1 MLLRSVFRRG
11 ASAAIAVAAL
21 VAGSGCATDGGPGA
35 GPVPLPLV
43 KRVAVHIESN
53 PSGTLIRVNGIRVG
67 QAPLTIQLPVE
78 DNGVLQQRTT
88 INGDNSTNPRTPNSF
103 STASLVL
110 DAGDDAP
117 ARIWF
122 TEANGTLLVE
132 TSGRAI
138 PPVEALRRNN

>member
-1 MLLRSVFRRG
+1 M
-11 ASAAIAVAAL
+11 AAL
-21 VAGSGCATDGGPGA
+21 AAMSGCEAAGGQGVRPA
-35 GPVPLPLV
+35 PLAPV
-43 KRVAVHIESN
+43 KRVTVQVDSN

-88 INGDNSTNPRTPNSF
+88 INGDNNTNPRTPNSF

-110 DAGDDAP
+110 EAGDDAP

-122 TEANGTLLVE
+122 TENNGTLLIE

-138 PPVEALRRNN
+138 PPVDARRRN

>member
-1 MLLRSVFRRG
+1 MLSRNASVRG
-11 ASAAIAVAAL
+11 VFAAFAIM
-21 VAGSGCATDGGPGA
+21 GSGAWA
-35 GPVPLPLV
+35 GCEAASGQGRGTVLLAPV
-43 KRVAVHIESN
+43 KRVTVQVESN

-88 INGDNSTNPRTPNSF
+88 ISGDNNTNPRTPNSF
-103 STASLVL
+103 STASLAL
-110 DAGDDAP
+110 DAGEDAP

-122 TEANGTLLVE
+122 TENNGTLLIE

-138 PPVEALRRNN
+138 PPLDGRRRN